1 MIIETEFDI
10 GQKVFKICPKCN
22 DNHNGNCMHCAWRG
36 CFSNGCD
43 IGVKIYPDGSYCEHE
58 LQIIE
63 YTVSERTFFNVKKYW
78 KTMFYPTLEDAQSGL
93 KEYDTIRKIPD
104 KDKRVKYFERWK
116 TYQQT
121 GALNR
126 LAGFDI
132 KTLIIDEECFPV
144 SNEENKL

>member
-1 MIIETEFDI
+1 
-10 GQKVFKICPKCN
+10 
-22 DNHNGNCMHCAWRG
+22 
-36 CFSNGCD
+36 
-43 IGVKIYPDGSYCEHE
+43 
-58 LQIIE
+58 
-63 YTVSERTFFNVKKYW
+63 
-78 KTMFYPTLEDAQSGL
+78 MFYPTLEDAQSGL